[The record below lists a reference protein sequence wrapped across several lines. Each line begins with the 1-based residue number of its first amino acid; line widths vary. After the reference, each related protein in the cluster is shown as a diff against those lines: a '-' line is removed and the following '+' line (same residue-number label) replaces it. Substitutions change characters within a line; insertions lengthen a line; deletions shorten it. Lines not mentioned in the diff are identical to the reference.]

1 MHRTWRC
8 LSSNRSLFEEG
19 DMFVDLHLHT
29 HPTSDRIEMFMVPLS
44 SVVSGSSFQM
54 PSSGSKQADPNISI
68 IIHDV
73 VVVMHECF
81 PKIVFRLRDRAFFWR
96 GTVGKRLDFPLQS
109 MVSRNHTL
117 QLIWDKIPSFR
128 NWFTIFPGWIAE
140 GTGKTRF
147 WAKVWFFR
155 KMRIEKSWGITIILR
170 QKAIILQ
177 KPTINLKLTVF
188 RLNCPFAQ
196 ELKNVSL
203 EPGLAPL
210 GLRALSRDVISQSI
224 ASFRPSINC
233 CFS

>member
-1 MHRTWRC
+1 MKRGDEMIEANSPFFMYWILRHKRFLSESLVCYEVMIVHREMFQV
-8 LSSNRSLFEEG
+8 SNAVKRYRKAYQSPCFFQEG
-19 DMFVDLHLHT
+19 DAFVDLHLHT

-73 VVVMHECF
+73 VVVTHECF

-147 WAKVWFFR
+147 WAKVWFSV
-155 KMRIEKSWGITIILR
+155 KCVSK
-170 QKAIILQ
+170 
-177 KPTINLKLTVF
+177 NLE
-188 RLNCPFAQ
+188 A
-196 ELKNVSL
+196 
-203 EPGLAPL
+203 
-210 GLRALSRDVISQSI
+210 
-224 ASFRPSINC
+224 
-233 CFS
+233 